1 MIEPGIALPHRQ
13 SATVFPT
20 SSFPDKL
27 RVGKSWEGLVVFS
40 KNWLGLL
47 ATGAVLFSNAAAQ
60 SLTGSSPGF
69 HFFHKPGA
77 TMAEHNDALVDCS
90 VATRGLVNGSD
101 AMGAVT
107 AATGGW

>member
-1 MIEPGIALPHRQ
+1 M
-13 SATVFPT
+13 
-20 SSFPDKL
+20 
-27 RVGKSWEGLVVFS
+27 VFS

-107 AATGGW
+107 AATGGGLLGAIVGGVIDNNENRQGAAANIP